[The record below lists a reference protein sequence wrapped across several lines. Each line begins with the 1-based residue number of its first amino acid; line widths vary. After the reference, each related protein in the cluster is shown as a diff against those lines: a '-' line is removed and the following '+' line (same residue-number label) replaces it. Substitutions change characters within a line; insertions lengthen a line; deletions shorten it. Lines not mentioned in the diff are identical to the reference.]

1 MQGLDALVRSKDL
14 DLERTQEAC
23 RKLEWMK
30 QQSDEKHALAVQER
44 DGIIHQLQKALR
56 SHSRESEVTH
66 TLG

>member
-1 MQGLDALVRSKDL
+1 MRSKDL

-23 RKLEWMK
+23 QRLEWMR
-30 QQSDEKHALAVQER
+30 QQSDEKHTLAVQER
-44 DGIIHQLQKALR
+44 NGIIHQLQAVLR